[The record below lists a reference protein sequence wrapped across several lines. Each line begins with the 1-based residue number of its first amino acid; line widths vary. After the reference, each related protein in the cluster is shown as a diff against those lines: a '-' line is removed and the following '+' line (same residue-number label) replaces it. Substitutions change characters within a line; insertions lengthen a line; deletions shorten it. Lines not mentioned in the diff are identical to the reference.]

1 MNSRFITSRPDR
13 SGYNSFDTLIVL
25 VKQYF
30 ECENNNVKK
39 VSRRQHTHRKKCP
52 VACKVLNL
60 NMSIHVDCNELE
72 VINDKVYQVNVLH
85 EIA

>member
-1 MNSRFITSRPDR
+1 ME
-13 SGYNSFDTLIVL
+13 
-25 VKQYF
+25 QYF
-30 ECENNNVKK
+30 ESKNKK
-39 VSRRQHTHRKKCP
+39 FEKKSAGDSISMEKCP
-52 VACKVLNL
+52 ASNL